1 MVSEDYLCVTPL
13 TKHHK
18 GSAPFPTL
26 TVPKASSDAR
36 RRVRCFVEGGVGL
49 VTVEVSSEEE
59 VGDVKRFVREE
70 CMNGLLRNVDA
81 RDLALWKVTT
91 S

>member
-1 MVSEDYLCVTPL
+1 MRTED
-13 TKHHK
+13 HK
-18 GSAPFPTL
+18 GFAPFPAQ
-26 TVPKASSDAR
+26 TVSKAMSSSDAR

-70 CMNGLLRNVDA
+70 RMNGLLRNVDA
-81 RDLALWKVTT
+81 RDLALWKVTA

>member
-1 MVSEDYLCVTPL
+1 MPL

-18 GSAPFPTL
+18 GSAPFPAL
-26 TVPKASSDAR
+26 TVPKAISSSDAR

-81 RDLALWKVTT
+81 RDLALWKVTA